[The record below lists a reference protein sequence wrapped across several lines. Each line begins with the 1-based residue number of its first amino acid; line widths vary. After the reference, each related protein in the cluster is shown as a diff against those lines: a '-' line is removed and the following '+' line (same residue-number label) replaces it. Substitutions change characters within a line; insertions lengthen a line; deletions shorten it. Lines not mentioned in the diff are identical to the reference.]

1 MLKPQ
6 RQARIIEL
14 IRQNHFA
21 TQEEILDALLSEG
34 FKVTQATVSRDL
46 RELNLIKKSNG
57 NSYCYVLHEDVSAEK
72 PPVFSHA
79 LVSSV
84 RKINFAG
91 NLIVV
96 KTYPG
101 MAQAV
106 ATCIDTIESG
116 EIIGCVAGDDAILVV
131 VANES
136 IAANVTAKLKKFF
149 SDRTEY

>member
-1 MLKPQ
+1 MMKPQ

-14 IRQNHFA
+14 IHQNEYA
-21 TQEEILDALLSEG
+21 TQEGILDALLKEG
-34 FKVTQATVSRDL
+34 FHVTQATVSRDL
-46 RELNLIKKSNG
+46 RELKLIKKSTG
-57 NSYCYVLHEDVSAEK
+57 TSYCYVLHEDTAREK
-72 PPVFSHA
+72 THVFSSA
-79 LVSSV
+79 LMSSV
-84 RKINFAG
+84 KKINFAG

-131 VANES
+131 VTNEAMAS
-136 IAANVTAKLKKFF
+136 TVTAKLKKFF
-149 SDRTEY
+149 SGNPQY